1 MVDTLTSSIHQ
12 AMCTLYELEEATIKA
27 DKWNSWRNH
36 LCYKDVRANLKSQW
50 EAITLL
56 MNECRSYGGYVARL
70 HGNMA
75 SITREEAIELLE
87 EVSTKGTTVLN
98 LAKSLSAGHDAV
110 IQPYNRNRNQIM
122 LSISQPE
129 RNRTARG
136 LFHAFQH
143 WFNDRPRF
151 LWDGKPN
158 TITPTPSNPP
168 AVYVL
173 RSPKH
178 IVKPTS
184 QFKHEV
190 SGTLDRDGKKAMNK
204 FEKSTKNIRQ
214 LLEAITAFL
223 DTQFATC
230 NGYLIT
236 LQEPVTPTRG
246 KEIDGFA
253 NRWDVY
259 EANCR
264 KAGSDIDQ
272 ASDAILAHPGL

>member
-1 MVDTLTSSIHQ
+1 MVHTLTSSIHQ
-12 AMCTLYELEEATIKA
+12 AMYTLYELEEATIKA

-36 LCYKDVRANLKSQW
+36 LCYKEVRANLKPQW
-50 EAITLL
+50 EDITLL

-75 SITREEAIELLE
+75 SITREEAIELLG

-98 LAKSLSAGHDAV
+98 LAKTLIAGHDTV
-110 IQPYNRNRNQIM
+110 IQPYNRHRNQIIS
-122 LSISQPE
+122 SISQPE
-129 RNRTARG
+129 RSRTARG
-136 LFHAFQH
+136 LLHALQH

-151 LWDGKPN
+151 LWDGKLN
-158 TITPTPSNPP
+158 VITPTPSKSP

-178 IVKPTS
+178 MVKPTS
-184 QFKHEV
+184 RFNH
-190 SGTLDRDGKKAMNK
+190 STLDLDGKKAMNK
-204 FEKSTKNIRQ
+204 FEKSTKNIRE

-236 LQEPVTPTRG
+236 LQESVTPMRG
-246 KEIDGFA
+246 KEIDEFA

-259 EANCR
+259 EVNCR
-264 KAGSDIDQ
+264 EAGSDIAQ